1 MCKKLINEREASE
14 LFGMSTAWF
23 QRKRWEG
30 GGPLFLKI
38 DKKSIRY
45 QISDLNDYFIKK
57 KLRSTSE
64 TIGNL

>member
-1 MCKKLINEREASE
+1 MCKKLINEKEASE
-14 LFGMSTAWF
+14 LFGMSVAWF

-45 QISDLNDYFIKK
+45 QISDLNNYFIKK

-64 TIGNL
+64 ITSEL